1 MKKIKLLLPALLL
14 LSASVLAQGKLF
26 IIGGG
31 KRPPALIQRLA
42 DEADLKEGYGVVLAM
57 SSIEPDTSSYYGIKQ
72 FKELGFINVQSMY
85 YTFENMPSATALDS
99 LRNAKLI
106 YITGG
111 DQNRFMKRIE
121 GTGIYKAIHDCFEN
135 GGMIAGTSAGAAVM
149 SHVMITGDEKNYPE
163 YDDTGRTIES
173 NNLIYS
179 TGLGMLK
186 SVIIDQHFIQ
196 RSRYNR
202 LFSAVIEHPE
212 LKGIGIDESTAI
224 LVENNTAEV
233 VGESQVILVEK
244 PQHINTDKTKISTR
258 KMNVSILRSGDKIK
272 L

>member
-1 MKKIKLLLPALLL
+1 MKKIRLILPFIILFAT
-14 LSASVLAQGKLF
+14 SVVAQGKLF

-42 DEADLKEGYGVVLAM
+42 DEANLKEGYGIVLAM
-57 SSIEPDTSSYYGIKQ
+57 SSIEPDTSSFYGIKQ
-72 FKELGFINVQSMY
+72 FKELGFTNVQSMY
-85 YTFENMPSATALDS
+85 YTHENMPSSSALDS
-99 LRNAKLI
+99 LKGAKLI

-121 GTGIYKAIHDCFEN
+121 GTGIYEAIHSCYEN

-179 TGLGMLK
+179 KGLGMLK
-186 SVIIDQHFIQ
+186 NVIIDQHFIQ